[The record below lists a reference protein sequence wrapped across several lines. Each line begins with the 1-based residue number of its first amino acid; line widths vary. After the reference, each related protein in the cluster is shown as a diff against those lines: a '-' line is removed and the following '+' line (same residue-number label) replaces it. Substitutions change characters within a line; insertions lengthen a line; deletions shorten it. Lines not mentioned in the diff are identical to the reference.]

1 MKTYKYT
8 VFLRNPE
15 TKETQHG
22 IIEFDHDG
30 FMDCHQ
36 LFEKLANS
44 EVIRAD
50 LNSGYTL
57 IAMQIVGVK
66 DIEE

>member
-1 MKTYKYT
+1 MKTYEYT

-22 IIEFDHDG
+22 IVEFDHDG
-30 FMDCHQ
+30 FMDCHD

-44 EVIRAD
+44 EVIKAD

-57 IAMQIVGVK
+57 IAMQIVDVK